1 MFMNLKPDYKRLYQ
15 HWLKEFE
22 QTALTRLTQEDFN
35 YFSKIVNHIKKFELE
50 NKQKVKLQLLNSYKE
65 NLNFLFTD
73 FLKIRE
79 LKLLNAALTL
89 QGIDF
94 NDVIDAE
101 RLFYQNLIS
110 SIKGFK
116 KLKKISL
123 YDDNESLE
131 LEEIFEKENVIVE
144 STPVE
149 KVKDDEKM
157 IVPIDDISEKSKTI
171 QTKQLVQYKYTL
183 IRFTSP
189 SPPLVGIDGFNY
201 GPFQEDD
208 IANLPYKNARILIYE
223 KFAEKIDII

>member
-1 MFMNLKPDYKRLYQ
+1 MNLKADYKRLYQ

-22 QTALTRLTQEDFN
+22 QTALTRLTQENFN
-35 YFSKIVNHIKKFELE
+35 YFSNVVSHIKKFELE
-50 NKQKVKLQLLNSYKE
+50 DKQKVKIQLLKSYKE

-89 QGIDF
+89 QEIDF
-94 NDVIDAE
+94 NDVIEAE
-101 RLFYQNLIS
+101 KLFYQNLIS

-144 STPVE
+144 PTPVE
-149 KVKDDEKM
+149 KVKDDEKS
-157 IVPIDDISEKSKTI
+157 IVPIDDVSEKSKTI
-171 QTKQLVQYKYTL
+171 QTKQLAQYKYTL

-201 GPFQEDD
+201 GPFQEND
-208 IANLPYKNARILIYE
+208 IANLPYKNAKILIYE
-223 KFAEKIDII
+223 KFAEKIDIT

>member
-1 MFMNLKPDYKRLYQ
+1 MNLKADYKRLYQ

-22 QTALTRLTQEDFN
+22 QTALTRLTQENFN
-35 YFSKIVNHIKKFELE
+35 YFSNVVSHIKKFELE
-50 NKQKVKLQLLNSYKE
+50 DKQKVKIQLLKSYKE

-89 QGIDF
+89 QEIDF
-94 NDVIDAE
+94 NDVIEAE
-101 RLFYQNLIS
+101 KLFYQNLIS

-123 YDDNESLE
+123 YDDSESLE

-144 STPVE
+144 PTPVE
-149 KVKDDEKM
+149 KVKDVEKT
-157 IVPIDDISEKSKTI
+157 IVPIDGISEKSKTI
-171 QTKQLVQYKYTL
+171 QTKQLAQYKYTL
-183 IRFTSP
+183 IRFTSS
-189 SPPLVGIDGFNY
+189 SPPLVGIDGLNY

-208 IANLPYKNARILIYE
+208 IANLPYKNAKILIYE
-223 KFAEKIDII
+223 KFAEKIDIT

>member
-1 MFMNLKPDYKRLYQ
+1 MNLKADYKRLYQ

-22 QTALTRLTQEDFN
+22 QPTLTRLTQEDFN
-35 YFSKIVNHIKKFELE
+35 YFSKIVNYIKKFELDD
-50 NKQKVKLQLLNSYKE
+50 KQKVKLQLLNSYKE
-65 NLNFLFTD
+65 NFNFLFTD

-79 LKLLNAALTL
+79 LKLLNTALTL

-94 NDVIDAE
+94 NDVIEAE
-101 RLFYQNLIS
+101 KLFYQNLIS

-131 LEEIFEKENVIVE
+131 LVEIFEKENVIVE

-157 IVPIDDISEKSKTI
+157 IVPIGDISEKSKTI
-171 QTKQLVQYKYTL
+171 QTKQLAQYKYTL
-183 IRFTSP
+183 IRFTSH

-201 GPFQEDD
+201 GPFQEND
-208 IANLPYKNARILIYE
+208 IANLPYKNAKILIFE
-223 KFAEKIDII
+223 KFAEKIDIT

>member
-1 MFMNLKPDYKRLYQ
+1 MNLKADYKRLYQ

-22 QTALTRLTQEDFN
+22 QTALIHLTQEDFN
-35 YFSKIVNHIKKFELE
+35 YFSNVVSHIKKFELE
-50 NKQKVKLQLLNSYKE
+50 DKQKVKLQLLNSYKE
-65 NLNFLFTD
+65 NFNFLFTD

-89 QGIDF
+89 QEIDF
-94 NDVIDAE
+94 NDVIEAE
-101 RLFYQNLIS
+101 KLFYQNLIS

-131 LEEIFEKENVIVE
+131 LEEIFEKEKVIVE
-144 STPVE
+144 PTPVE
-149 KVKDDEKM
+149 KLKDDEKA

-208 IANLPYKNARILIYE
+208 IVNLPYKNAKILIYE

>member
-1 MFMNLKPDYKRLYQ
+1 MNLKADYKRLYQ

-22 QTALTRLTQEDFN
+22 QSALTRLTQEDFN
-35 YFSKIVNHIKKFELE
+35 YFSKTVNYIKKFELE
-50 NKQKVKLQLLNSYKE
+50 DKQKVKIQLLNSYKE
-65 NLNFLFTD
+65 NFNFLFTD
-73 FLKIRE
+73 FLKVRE

-89 QGIDF
+89 QEIDF
-94 NDVIDAE
+94 NDVIEAE
-101 RLFYQNLIS
+101 KLFYQNLIS

-123 YDDNESLE
+123 YDDSESLE

-144 STPVE
+144 STPIE
-149 KVKDDEKM
+149 KVKDDEKPT
-157 IVPIDDISEKSKTI
+157 VPIDDISEKSKTI
-171 QTKQLVQYKYTL
+171 HTKQLVQYKYTL

-208 IANLPYKNARILIYE
+208 IANLPHKNAKILIFE
-223 KFAEKIDII
+223 KFAEKIDIT

>member
-1 MFMNLKPDYKRLYQ
+1 MNLKADYKRLYQ

-22 QTALTRLTQEDFN
+22 QPTLTRLTQEDFN
-35 YFSKIVNHIKKFELE
+35 YFSKTFNYFKKFELE
-50 NKQKVKLQLLNSYKE
+50 DKQKVKLQLLNSYKE
-65 NLNFLFTD
+65 NFNFLFTD

-89 QGIDF
+89 QEIDF
-94 NDVIDAE
+94 KDIIEVE
-101 RLFYQNLIS
+101 KLFYRNLIS

-123 YDDNESLE
+123 YDDTESLE

-171 QTKQLVQYKYTL
+171 QTKQLAQYKYTL

-201 GPFQEDD
+201 GPFQEND
-208 IANLPYKNARILIYE
+208 IANLPYKNAKILIYE
-223 KFAEKIDII
+223 KFAEKIDIT